1 MLPDS
6 EVLSSDSPFIIAY
19 GVSHPWLLDDVP
31 YVYLRDLP
39 LRLSVTLLSGEGL
52 RVGPIIKR
60 QLHQTL
66 IRERGR
72 SSRVDE
78 PNLLQ
83 SSQHPWSHVRWSL
96 PILSEPKSSGVSVKG
111 VEHQPWVFGPW
122 LHLQHIQ
129 LPPLSANWQFLRGQ
143 DSELDW
149 AGANVAFRQGV
160 S

>member
-1 MLPDS
+1 MVNFT
-6 EVLSSDSPFIIAY
+6 ET
-19 GVSHPWLLDDVP
+19 
-31 YVYLRDLP
+31 RQEKE
-39 LRLSVTLLSGEGL
+39 GEFL
-52 RVGPIIKR
+52 
-60 QLHQTL
+60 
-66 IRERGR
+66 
-72 SSRVDE
+72 DE

-96 PILSEPKSSGVSVKG
+96 PILSEPKSSGISAKG

-143 DSELDW
+143 DSELDC